1 MVFPS
6 GQIGWNSTT
15 LLVYGHATPL
25 CRKQDSRSNISAF
38 MSDFRYILTPATAAS
53 KPLDRLD
60 RGPPRHGIAVYGAA
74 SLPTSFSRDSV
85 SAVVVAAALVRP
97 APATATP
104 DELVPVQLKPS

>member
-6 GQIGWNSTT
+6 DQIRWNGAT
-15 LLVYGHATPL
+15 LLVYGHATSL
-25 CRKQDSRSNISAF
+25 CRKRDSQNNVSTF

-74 SLPTSFSRDSV
+74 SLSLSPYFLRQRFLLCPLLLLLPLWSV
-85 SAVVVAAALVRP
+85 L
-97 APATATP
+97 
-104 DELVPVQLKPS
+104 PSYCNS